1 MGTVTIP
8 FLYNLGGKLGDLQP
22 LKENVTIRHR
32 GTIYLAIVS
41 DMDRATF
48 ILISGQNSG
57 VP

>member
-8 FLYNLGGKLGDLQP
+8 FLYNLGGKLGDLKP